1 MGVVNLNLIAVGIV
15 NQSQETVDKVHL
27 VVLVVANHIA
37 AGAVL
42 VDFQPHAV
50 FIIIVVGVFAGIFG
64 EIMDRT
70 VAIGIFH
77 IGGFVVGIAIVLQL
91 YLFHSLHDTEV
102 DSGAYMHAQ
111 AKPAAGVIVLLAVS
125 HGIAAVVG
133 QIQGDRVY
141 RGGVGYQVFTQG
153 QLTAEV
159 SNICRTGIA
168 NSHGL
173 IGIVV
178 LDAVGAPVGSHK
190 VHLAVV
196 GEPGAVLGTGTG
208 VGGHH
213 QTVIAPTIV
222 PLFRGGCNIPEQN
235 VVDGGIAGIHIVQRG
250 PVRRAVGPGQ
260 AAVQGGALGNFA
272 HIQHH

>member
-1 MGVVNLNLIAVGIV
+1 MALPPVFFWTILLIRSPDALGVTVTGGGSVAVGVVNLNLIAVGIV

-133 QIQGDRVY
+133 QIQETG
-141 RGGVGYQVFTQG
+141 FTVE
-153 QLTAEV
+153 A
-159 SNICRTGIA
+159 
-168 NSHGL
+168 
-173 IGIVV
+173 
-178 LDAVGAPVGSHK
+178 
-190 VHLAVV
+190 
-196 GEPGAVLGTGTG
+196 
-208 VGGHH
+208 
-213 QTVIAPTIV
+213 
-222 PLFRGGCNIPEQN
+222 
-235 VVDGGIAGIHIVQRG
+235 
-250 PVRRAVGPGQ
+250 
-260 AAVQGGALGNFA
+260 
-272 HIQHH
+272 